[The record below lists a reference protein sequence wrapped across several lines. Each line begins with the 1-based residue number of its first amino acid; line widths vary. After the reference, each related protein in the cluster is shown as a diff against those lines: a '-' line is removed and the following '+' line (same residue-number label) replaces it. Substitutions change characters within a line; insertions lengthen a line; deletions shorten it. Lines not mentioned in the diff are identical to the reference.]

1 VAVRKA
7 IVLCA
12 GEGTRLR
19 PLSFSVPK
27 HLMSVAGQ
35 PLLGWILEAL
45 SEAGIKQ
52 VGVITPPQEEAI
64 REFVGDGTA
73 WGMSATYL
81 VQPEP
86 LGLAHAVRCA
96 RDFLGNDPF
105 LMYLGDNALEQSLGE
120 FIGEFERS
128 EADATVLV
136 KQVDDPRQYGVVEMR
151 DGQVAGLV
159 EKPPDPPSNLAIVGV
174 YVFQPAILEAIDRI
188 APSAR
193 GEYEITDAIQQLLDD
208 GGKVMAHELTG
219 FWEDAAA
226 PPDLLR
232 INRFYL
238 DQLDLAVHGVINEAS
253 STDGAI
259 GIGVGTQ
266 VTSCALSGPCLVGKD
281 SVLANSD
288 IGPSVSIGNN
298 CRVIAAKLRNCI
310 IEDGTCI
317 ENFPGGLVDSVIGRQ
332 VSLRGDGC
340 CSQPTQVIVG
350 DMCRIETTGR

>member
-1 VAVRKA
+1 MAVRKA
-7 IVLCA
+7 IILCA

-45 SEAGIKQ
+45 SEAGIEQ
-52 VGVITPPQEEAI
+52 VGLITPPQEEAI
-64 REFVGDGTA
+64 REFVSDGSA
-73 WGMSATYL
+73 WGLSATYL
-81 VQPEP
+81 VQPKP
-86 LGLAHAVRCA
+86 LGLAHAVKCA
-96 RDFLGNDPF
+96 RDFLGDDPF

-120 FIGEFERS
+120 FISEFERS
-128 EADATVLV
+128 EADAMVLV
-136 KQVDDPRQYGVVEMR
+136 KQVDDPREYGVVEMR

-159 EKPPDPPSNLAIVGV
+159 EKPADPPSNLAIVGV
-174 YVFQPAILEAIDRI
+174 YVFQPSILEAIDRI

-193 GEYEITDAIQQLLDD
+193 GEYEITDAIQQLLDN

-238 DQLDLAVHGVINEAS
+238 DRLDLAVHGVINEAS
-253 STDGAI
+253 SIDGAI
-259 GIGVGTQ
+259 GMGVGSQ
-266 VTSCALSGPCLVGKD
+266 VTSCVLSGPCLVGKD
-281 SVLANSD
+281 SILANSE

-298 CRVIAAKLRNCI
+298 CQIISAKLRNCI
-310 IEDGTCI
+310 IEDGTHI
-317 ENFPGGLVDSVIGRQ
+317 ENFPGGLVDSVIGRR
-332 VSLRGDGC
+332 VFLRGDGC
-340 CSQPTQVIVG
+340 CSQPTRVIVG
-350 DMCRIETTGR
+350 DMCRVETTHT

>member
-1 VAVRKA
+1 MAVRKA
-7 IVLCA
+7 IILCA

-19 PLSFSVPK
+19 PLTFSAPK

-45 SEAGIKQ
+45 SEAGIEQ
-52 VGVITPPQEEAI
+52 VGVITPPQENAI
-64 REFVGDGTA
+64 REFVGDGA
-73 WGMSATYL
+73 VWGMSATYL

-86 LGLAHAVRCA
+86 LGLANAVKCA
-96 RDFLGNDPF
+96 RDFIGDDSF

-120 FIGEFERS
+120 FIDEFERS
-128 EADATVLV
+128 EADAIVLV
-136 KQVDDPRQYGVVEMR
+136 KQVDDPRQYGVVEMH

-159 EKPPDPPSNLAIVGV
+159 EKPVDPPSNLAIVGV

-188 APSAR
+188 TPSGR
-193 GEYEITDAIQQLLDD
+193 GEYEITDAIQQLLAD

-226 PPDLLR
+226 PADLLR

-238 DQLDLAVHGVINEAS
+238 DRLDLAIHGVVNEAS

-266 VTSCALSGPCLVGKD
+266 VSSCALSGPCLVGND

-298 CRVIAAKLRNCI
+298 CRVIAAKLQNCI

-317 ENFPGGLVDSVIGRQ
+317 EDFPGGLVDSVIGRQ

-340 CSQPTQVIVG
+340 CSQPTRVIVG
-350 DMCRIETTGR
+350 DMCRIETTDR

>member
-1 VAVRKA
+1 MAVRKA

-45 SEAGIKQ
+45 SEAGIEQ
-52 VGVITPPQEEAI
+52 VGVITPPREEAI
-64 REFVGDGTA
+64 REFVADGAA

-96 RDFLGNDPF
+96 RDFLGDDPF
-105 LMYLGDNALEQSLGE
+105 LMYLGDNALEQPLSE

-128 EADATVLV
+128 GADATILV

-159 EKPPDPPSNLAIVGV
+159 EKPADPPSNLAIVGV
-174 YVFQPAILEAIDRI
+174 YVFRPVILDAIDRI
-188 APSAR
+188 TPSAR
-193 GEYEITDAIQQLLDD
+193 GEYEITDAVQRLLDD
-208 GGKVMAHELTG
+208 GAKVIAYELTG

-238 DQLDLAVHGVINEAS
+238 DRLDLAIHGVINEAS
-253 STDGAI
+253 STEGAI
-259 GIGVGTQ
+259 GIGVGSR
-266 VTSCALSGPCLVGKD
+266 VTNCVLSGPCLVGKD
-281 SVLANSD
+281 SVLANSN
-288 IGPSVSIGNN
+288 IGPSVSIGNS
-298 CRVIAAKLRNCI
+298 CRVINAKLQNCI
-310 IEDGTCI
+310 VEDGAHI

-332 VSLRGDGC
+332 VSLQGEGC
-340 CSQPTQVIVG
+340 CSRPTRVIVG
-350 DMCRIETTGR
+350 DMCRVETISR